1 MRKRKFFLR
10 SRLSAC
16 ALLLLLSGCHHATL
30 NDPNT
35 VTVLIE
41 SSPTSLD
48 PRVGVDAQ
56 SEHIDMLIFDALVK
70 KDAHFNLLP
79 DLATSWEIPDP
90 RTYIFHLR
98 DDVKFH
104 NGQPLT
110 SRDVR
115 WTLDT
120 MRNGTLITPK
130 ASAFASIASMETP
143 DAHTLILH
151 LQYPDAAL
159 LWNLSDGAI
168 GIVPYGSGRDFQ
180 QHPIGTGAFRFV
192 RQDVDKE
199 VILESNPSAWNG
211 VPAIHRL
218 RFEVVPDAMTRA
230 LELHK
235 GSADVASN
243 TFPADLTWSL
253 RRDSHLVVTSVPGNN
268 VQYLTLNLRDP
279 YLRHRCVRQAI
290 AVAINRPLIIQA
302 LLRGEARPADSLL
315 PPQHWAY
322 QGSAADSTYDP
333 EHAQQLLQQAG
344 FAPDKNG
351 IRFHLSMKTSTDET
365 VRLLAIVLQQQLR
378 QVGIALD
385 IQSYEFATFFS
396 DISQGR
402 FGIYSMHWIGGNE
415 DPDIF
420 HYAFA
425 SASVPP
431 HGANRGY
438 YSNGKVDALLAQA
451 QQQINIADRRAA
463 YAQVQQILARDL
475 PVIPLWYLDSVIVY
489 NRRITGVVISPSGTF
504 DFLRHVAIRPQ
515 P

>member
-1 MRKRKFFLR
+1 
-10 SRLSAC
+10 
-16 ALLLLLSGCHHATL
+16 
-30 NDPNT
+30 
-35 VTVLIE
+35 
-41 SSPTSLD
+41 
-48 PRVGVDAQ
+48 
-56 SEHIDMLIFDALVK
+56 
-70 KDAHFNLLP
+70 
-79 DLATSWEIPDP
+79 
-90 RTYIFHLR
+90 
-98 DDVKFH
+98 
-104 NGQPLT
+104 
-110 SRDVR
+110 
-115 WTLDT
+115 
-120 MRNGTLITPK
+120 
-130 ASAFASIASMETP
+130 SMETP

-151 LQYPDAAL
+151 LQYADAAL

-192 RQDVDKE
+192 RQEVDKD
-199 VILESNPSAWNG
+199 VILERNPSAWNG
-211 VPAIHRL
+211 EPAIHHL

-243 TFPADLTWSL
+243 AFPADLTWSL
-253 RRDSHLVVTSVPGNN
+253 RRDSQLVVTSLPGNN

-279 YLRHRCVRQAI
+279 YLRHLRVRQAI
-290 AVAINRPLIIQA
+290 AVAINRLLIIQA

-322 QGSAADSTYDP
+322 QGSSDDSTYNP
-333 EHAQQLLQQAG
+333 ERARQLLQQAG

-385 IQSYEFATFFS
+385 IQSYEFATFYS

-402 FGIYSMHWIGGNE
+402 FGLYSLRWIGGNE

-438 YSNGKVDALLAQA
+438 YSNAEVDALLAQA
-451 QQQINIADRRAA
+451 QQQITIPERRAA
-463 YAQVQQILARDL
+463 YAQVQQILSRDL

-489 NRRITGVVISPSGTF
+489 NRRLTSVTPSPSGTF